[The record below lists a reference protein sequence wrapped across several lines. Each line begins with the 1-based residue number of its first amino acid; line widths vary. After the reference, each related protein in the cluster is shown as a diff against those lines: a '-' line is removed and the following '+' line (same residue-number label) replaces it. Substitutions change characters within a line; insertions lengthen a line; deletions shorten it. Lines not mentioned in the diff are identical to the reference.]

1 MRRLTTRI
9 VPLLA
14 AFAAVLPATALAQAP
29 SGGAQAPSGGAQAPT
44 GAPPPFQ
51 LSGGGN
57 ALLGRK
63 VRFRGAVEPKLA
75 GRPVVVQ
82 YLDPTTQAWTKQAR
96 TTVNDDGTF
105 AARWKP
111 RRIGQFRT
119 RAIVGG
125 GAKAASA
132 SPELTL
138 TVFRPAIA
146 TWYGPGFYG
155 NKTACGIELT
165 EQTIGVA
172 HRSLPCGTNVA
183 VRYGSTTITVPVI
196 DRGPYSGEAK
206 WDLTA
211 AAAALLGFTQTGRIG
226 AIRLDPPPA
235 QPASR

>member
-9 VPLLA
+9 VPCLA
-14 AFAAVLPATALAQAP
+14 AIAAVLPATALAQAP
-29 SGGAQAPSGGAQAPT
+29 SGGAEAPAGAPS
-44 GAPPPFQ
+44 PFQ

-57 ALLGRK
+57 ALLGKK

-75 GRPVVVQ
+75 GRAVVVQ
-82 YLDPTTQAWTKQAR
+82 YLDPVTEAWTKQAR

-105 AARWKP
+105 VARWKP

-119 RAIVGG
+119 RAVVGG

-155 NKTACGIELT
+155 NTTACGIELT
-165 EQTIGVA
+165 EETVGVA

-183 VRYGSTTITVPVI
+183 VRYGSTTIVVPVI

-211 AAAALLGFTQTGRIG
+211 AAAQMLGFTQTDRIG
-226 AIRLDPPPA
+226 AIRLTPPPA
-235 QPASR
+235 QPASK

>member
-9 VPLLA
+9 VPFLA
-14 AFAAVLPATALAQAP
+14 AIAAAMPATAIAQSP
-29 SGGAQAPSGGAQAPT
+29 SGGAEAPSGQPS
-44 GAPPPFQ
+44 PFQ

-57 ALLGRK
+57 ALLGKK
-63 VRFRGAVEPKLA
+63 VRFRGAVERKLA

-82 YLDPTTQAWTKQAR
+82 YLDPTTEAWTKQAR
-96 TTVNDDGTF
+96 TTVKEDGSF
-105 AARWKP
+105 VARWKP

-119 RAIVGG
+119 RALVGG
-125 GAKAASA
+125 EAKAASA

-165 EQTIGVA
+165 EETIGVA
-172 HRSLPCGTNVA
+172 HRSLPCGTNIA
-183 VRYGSTTITVPVI
+183 VRYGKTTITVPVI
-196 DRGPYSGEAK
+196 DRGPFSGEAK

-211 AAAALLGFTQTGRIG
+211 AAAQLLGFEHTDRIG

-235 QPASR
+235 QPASK